1 MADGYTRHE
10 WHVGEIITA
19 SKMNNIE
26 TGISEITDDIVLK
39 SGSTMTGALT
49 MQNTQIILRDQSAQ
63 DNEHNTH
70 ITVYSDTYKQF
81 LNVRNLSGEYFR
93 AYLVLNADNRMGF
106 HESFSN
112 TSTGTTFWLPAP
124 AENTESAT
132 ILTNIN
138 YGQYIDPSSAGA
150 VPISG
155 ATPMTSSLKTPG
167 IKIMDSTGATLFAS
181 ISYNSNRLSIKQYYN
196 NNENNYKEY
205 RFPTAP
211 TSTGTYQYD
220 ILTGQGGTLSGSLSG
235 TYFYASS
242 YYTTRDSNGWALSV
256 ENSSNERYA
265 LINANSSNY
274 RWQFRSYKTAGG
286 SSLYEMF
293 RLPVPTITSGY
304 AEYDILTTKT
314 TIGIPQGGTG
324 ATTAEAAR
332 TALGAAAAS
341 HNHSASNITSGTLP
355 ITRGGTNAAA
365 RNTAMD
371 NLINLGASPIS
382 STTNDTVTNWVA
394 LRGGIAWYSTDGQ
407 LNGQLGQYGFLFN
420 VSTSA
425 STSNVHQLWFTQRD
439 GNMAHRGGN
448 NNGWAN
454 WRIILD
460 SSNYTSYAAAA
471 NHTHPYAPENHA
483 STSSAYGTADSTH
496 YGHVKVTDT
505 YNAMVSNSVPSSGAL
520 YNVYQI
526 AVAGGNRFYY
536 CGNWAATNTRSQ
548 NTWTLPSTGTWIII
562 TGHNSTATLNG
573 GWLIRASGDFNASL
587 VVKIFGGTN
596 ISSIKYSSSGASTGS
611 IGIEE
616 MSSTSGSSVWGIYGW
631 PWSSGSVSVNV
642 YAIKIG

>member
-1 MADGYTRHE
+1 MEDGYTRHE

-19 SKMNNIE
+19 SKMNNLE
-26 TGISEITDDIVLK
+26 TGISEITDDVVLR
-39 SGSTMTGALT
+39 SGSTMTGALN
-49 MQNTQIILRDQSAQ
+49 MQDTQIILRDQSAQ

-70 ITVYSDTYKQF
+70 ITLYSDVYKQF

-93 AYLVLNADNRMGF
+93 AYLVLSADNRLGF
-106 HESFSN
+106 HESFNN
-112 TSTGTTFWLPAP
+112 TSTGTTFWLPSP
-124 AENTESAT
+124 AENTASAT

-155 ATPMTSSLKTPG
+155 ATPMTGQLKTPG

-205 RFPTAP
+205 RFPVAP

-242 YYTTRDSNGWALSV
+242 YYTSRDSNGWALSV

-274 RWQFRSYKTAGG
+274 RWQFRSYKTAGA

-293 RLPVPTITSGY
+293 RLPIPTITSGY

-314 TIGIPQGGTG
+314 TISIPQGGTG

-371 NLINLGASPIS
+371 NLINLGTSPIS

-420 VSTSA
+420 VGTSA
-425 STSNVHQLWFTQRD
+425 STNNVHQLWFTQRD

-460 SSNYTSYAAAA
+460 SSNYTSYAAAVS
-471 NHTHPYAPENHA
+471 HTHSNYVEKNTSISITAALNSYSQLTA
-483 STSSAYGTADSTH
+483 LTVSKNTSSNSLLWRIYAQSNQFVVREFVESNNSYYENYFLPIPTATAAAVGYDILTTKTVRKGKVAVTMNASSKTTTINFGYTYSSEPVFIPYVVDNDITISVEFPVSTD
-496 YGHVKVTDT
+496 GSCSQCRVTLT
-505 YNAMVSNSVPSSGAL
+505 TNSV
-520 YNVYQI
+520 
-526 AVAGGNRFYY
+526 
-536 CGNWAATNTRSQ
+536 T
-548 NTWTLPSTGTWIII
+548 
-562 TGHNSTATLNG
+562 
-573 GWLIRASGDFNASL
+573 
-587 VVKIFGGTN
+587 
-596 ISSIKYSSSGASTGS
+596 SSSR
-611 IGIEE
+611 I
-616 MSSTSGSSVWGIYGW
+616 VWLNW
-631 PWSSGSVSVNV
+631 VAMP
-642 YAIKIG
+642 A